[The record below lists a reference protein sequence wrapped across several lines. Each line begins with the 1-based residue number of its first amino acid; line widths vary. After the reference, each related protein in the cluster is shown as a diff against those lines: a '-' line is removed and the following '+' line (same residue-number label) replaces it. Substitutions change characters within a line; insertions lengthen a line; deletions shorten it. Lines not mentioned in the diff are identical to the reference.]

1 MSFAMVN
8 CLIFLEA
15 VDASSLIH
23 HPRRRAKHME
33 PIVLFSIQFTMSLL
47 VYVLIAIWYVTPRLS
62 RLPKE
67 LALIPLVWVH
77 AFRFVGGT
85 IFAPGAVDP
94 AVPADF
100 RTMIGYGDII
110 TAALAIIA
118 LLALHARIRGA
129 IALVWLVLVVG
140 TADTINAIIQSTL
153 ASVFNY
159 PLGLNWLIVT
169 LYVPALIVSS
179 ALILIYLIRPRRMA
193 PHSV

>member
-1 MSFAMVN
+1 MSFAMLN

-15 VDASSLIH
+15 VDVPSLIH
-23 HPRRRAKHME
+23 HPRRRAKLME

-129 IALVWLVLVVG
+129 IALVWLVLIVG

-153 ASVFNY
+153 DSVFNY

-169 LYVPALIVSS
+169 LYVPALVVSS

-193 PHSV
+193 PPSV

>member
-1 MSFAMVN
+1 MSFATVN

-23 HPRRRAKHME
+23 HPRRRAKLME
-33 PIVLFSIQFTMSLL
+33 PIVLFSVQFTMSLL

-129 IALVWLVLVVG
+129 IALVWLVLIVG
-140 TADTINAIIQSTL
+140 TADTINAIIQSTRD
-153 ASVFNY
+153 SVFNY

>member
-1 MSFAMVN
+1 
-8 CLIFLEA
+8 
-15 VDASSLIH
+15 
-23 HPRRRAKHME
+23 ME
-33 PIVLFSIQFTMSLL
+33 PIVLFSIQFSMSLL
-47 VYVLIAIWYVTPRLS
+47 VFTLIAIWYVAPRLS
-62 RLPKE
+62 KLPKE

-85 IFAPGAVDP
+85 IFAPGAADP

-129 IALVWLVLVVG
+129 IALVWLVLIVG
-140 TADTINAIIQSTL
+140 AADTVNAIVQSTL
-153 ASVFNY
+153 DRVFNY
-159 PLGLNWLIVT
+159 PLGVNWLIVT

-179 ALILIYLIRPRRMA
+179 VLILIYLFRPRRTEA
-193 PHSV
+193 PRV

>member
-1 MSFAMVN
+1 MSFAIVN